1 MSGSELFW
9 QSGTWLFFV
18 GQLAVMVLV
27 VWLYFAQGKAE
38 QRAIEKARK
47 DSSGE

>member
-9 QSGTWLFFV
+9 QSGTWWFFV
-18 GQLAVMVLV
+18 GQLAVVVLV
-27 VWLYFAQGKAE
+27 IWLYIAQGKAE

-47 DSSGE
+47 ESTGK